1 MMTEVYL
8 SAILKLSCLYMTIF
22 DHNLNFALHDVD
34 CITSKSKTVEKK
46 YLLDFRFLISKI
58 KRME

>member
-1 MMTEVYL
+1 MLTEVYL
-8 SAILKLSCLYMTIF
+8 LAILTPSCLYMTIF

-34 CITSKSKTVEKK
+34 CIKSKTVENM